1 MLIRFIRNQLPAY
14 PFNTGKTYV
23 TVLLLYITQKKTF

>member
-1 MLIRFIRNQLPAY
+1 MLIRFIRNQLPAN

-23 TVLLLYITQKKTF
+23 TVLLLYISESVW